1 MEKLEKELTFREE
14 LGSLLNRRSKENT
27 SNTPDFILAAFL
39 EECLNV
45 FDECINLRTSW
56 YSQEEMIKNKNCKI
70 KPIKIIESEPVTIN
84 YTCPIG
90 CPNNISKK

>member
-39 EECLNV
+39 EECLDA
-45 FDECINLRTSW
+45 FDEC
-56 YSQEEMIKNKNCKI
+56 
-70 KPIKIIESEPVTIN
+70 VN
-84 YTCPIG
+84 YPR
-90 CPNNISKK
+90 P